1 MPEGLPALAH
11 ATWRAYLAMRDSKQ
25 AHFDFLETLE
35 QKYQHGGI
43 RTLAEKARLDTLL
56 ADHNRTVAEFAGEIK
71 SLGASDLAAR
81 DKLLGL
87 MTAIEEAANKVAQ

>member
-1 MPEGLPALAH
+1 
-11 ATWRAYLAMRDSKQ
+11 
-25 AHFDFLETLE
+25 
-35 QKYQHGGI
+35 
-43 RTLAEKARLDTLL
+43 
-56 ADHNRTVAEFAGEIK
+56 GEIK